1 MRISRSSRTGRDYR
15 GAARTIQISRL
26 ARADTLEVA
35 KYRGVNQMATAA
47 HDLPGLARLH
57 YVEGMLNFIDRSG
70 PKPVNYMYA
79 APEGATQRSGRY
91 EKHAVSIYDMRPLLD
106 EVSLDRE
113 GFAVVH
119 QESAV
124 RNFYDSTEVV
134 ARYYPEVERL
144 VREHTGAV
152 KVHVFDH
159 NVRNRSRAERRENGV
174 YGPVKFA
181 HNDYTPK
188 SGPQRVRD
196 LLPDEAEALLKNRF
210 AVVNVWRPIRGP
222 VEESPL
228 AVCDGRSMEQRD
240 FIEQD
245 LIYRDRK
252 GEVYAVAYNPDHR
265 WFYVGGQR
273 RDEVLLLKCYD
284 SDPHVTRFT
293 AHSAFEDPTSAPDTA
308 PRESIEVRTLVFFQP
323 GH

>member
-1 MRISRSSRTGRDYR
+1 
-15 GAARTIQISRL
+15 
-26 ARADTLEVA
+26 
-35 KYRGVNQMATAA
+35 
-47 HDLPGLARLH
+47 
-57 YVEGMLNFIDRSG
+57 
-70 PKPVNYMYA
+70 
-79 APEGATQRSGRY
+79 
-91 EKHAVSIYDMRPLLD
+91 
-106 EVSLDRE
+106 
-113 GFAVVH
+113 
-119 QESAV
+119 V
-124 RNFYDSTEVV
+124 RNFYDSAEVV

-159 NVRNRSRAERRENGV
+159 NVRNRALADRRENGV

-181 HNDYTPK
+181 HNDYTIK

-196 LLPDEAEALLKNRF
+196 LLPDEADTLLKNRF

-245 LIYRDRK
+245 LIYRERK
-252 GEVYAVAYNPDHR
+252 GEVYAVAYSPEHR

-273 RDEVLLLKCYD
+273 KEEVLLLKCYD
-284 SDPHVTRFT
+284 SNPHVTRFT
-293 AHSAFEDPTSAPDTA
+293 AHSAFEDPASRPDAA
-308 PRESIEVRTLVFFQP
+308 PRESIEVRTLVFFPP
-323 GH
+323 GR